1 LIRGEKRLGQLIL
14 NATLNGILL
23 GGVLALLVF
32 GLNLIFGVVK
42 IIHLAYG
49 QFVMVGMYIIFLLMT
64 TWKMNIFIAS
74 LISCFSLGML
84 GIILQLIVINP
95 LLKSPR
101 LNQLLALAGL
111 IIIFENMAMVL
122 WGADY
127 RGIKLFLPVI
137 HIGSLFVRTSY
148 LVAFIGAIIT
158 LIGLNLF
165 LNKTYVGI
173 AIRATAQDLDSTQL
187 MGINPKWVY
196 LITQATGGILSGIVA
211 SFFMPIY
218 TVHPHFGSDFT
229 LMAFIIVILGGM
241 GNFLGGFI
249 SAFIIGVVTSIS
261 AVLTST
267 EISES
272 IALSIF
278 ILIMLVRPQGL
289 LGIRESR

>member
-1 LIRGEKRLGQLIL
+1 MEQLIL
-14 NATLNGILL
+14 SATLNGILL

-49 QFVMVGMYIIFLLMT
+49 QFVMLGMYIIFLLMT
-64 TWKMNIFIAS
+64 TYKMNIFIAS
-74 LISCFSLGML
+74 LISCIILGLL
-84 GIILQLIVINP
+84 GILLQMIVINP

-137 HIGSLFVRTSY
+137 HLGSLFIRTSY

-158 LIGLNLF
+158 LLGLNLF
-165 LNKTYVGI
+165 LNKTYVGL

-218 TVHPHFGSDFT
+218 TVHPHFGSAFT

-267 EISES
+267 EIADS
-272 IALSIF
+272 IALIIF